1 MIPAPIE
8 ELIQDYLDALYWCDT
23 ELLSRVM
30 HPRAV
35 YATADEEPALIRS
48 MDEYLPVVAVRQSPL
63 SLGEQR
69 NGQIESIDLAGENTA
84 LVRLRCLLNGR
95 HYTDFLSLIK
105 EEGRW
110 QIIAKVFQFQEA
122 EGD

>member
-1 MIPAPIE
+1 MIPVAIE
-8 ELIQDYLDALYWCDT
+8 ELIQDYLDALHLCDT

-48 MDEYLPVVAVRQSPL
+48 MDEYLPVVAARQSPL

-69 NGQIESIDLAGENTA
+69 NGEIESIDLAGENTA
-84 LVRLRCLLNGR
+84 LVRLRCSLNGR
-95 HYTDFLSLIK
+95 HHTDFLSLIK
-105 EEGRW
+105 EDDRW
-110 QIIAKVFQFQEA
+110 QIIAKVFQFREA
-122 EGD
+122 ERN

>member
-1 MIPAPIE
+1 MIPAAIE
-8 ELIQDYLDALYWCDT
+8 ELIQDYLDALYRCDT

-48 MDEYLPVVAVRQSPL
+48 MDEYLPVVAARQSPL

-69 NGQIESIDLAGENTA
+69 NGEVESIDLAGENTA
-84 LVRLRCLLNGR
+84 LVRLRCSLNAR

-110 QIIAKVFQFQEA
+110 KIIAKVFQFKEA